1 MIKDMDK
8 NFDFN
13 QVGKRMPYST
23 PDDFFAKMQS
33 NILDAVQ
40 DMPQKNTKIKTNRR
54 TVRKW
59 LWPVS
64 LSAAAAV
71 VVMFVINIHFLAP
84 NTPTASSNIQDVEQA
99 FAQLSECDQ
108 AYIVDVYQ
116 DDVFINN

>member
-33 NILDAVQ
+33 NIFDAVQ

-71 VVMFVINIHFLAP
+71 VAMFVINIHFLAP
-84 NTPTASSNIQDVEQA
+84 NTPTASSDIQDVEQA

>member
-71 VVMFVINIHFLAP
+71 VAMFVINIHFLAP
-84 NTPTASSNIQDVEQA
+84 NTPTASSDIQDVEQA
-99 FAQLSECDQ
+99 FAQLSEYDQ

>member
-33 NILDAVQ
+33 DIIDAVQ
-40 DMPQKNTKIKTNRR
+40 DMPQKNTEIKTNRR

-71 VVMFVINIHFLAP
+71 VAMFVINMHVL
-84 NTPTASSNIQDVEQA
+84 TPKPSAVSDDIQNVEQA
-99 FAQLSECDQ
+99 FAHLSEGDQ
-108 AYIVDVYQ
+108 AFILDVYQ

>member
-23 PDDFFAKMQS
+23 PDHFFAKMQS

-71 VVMFVINIHFLAP
+71 VAMFVINIHFLAP
-84 NTPTASSNIQDVEQA
+84 NTPTASSDIQDVEQA

>member
-1 MIKDMDK
+1 MDK

-33 NILDAVQ
+33 DILDAVQ
-40 DMPQKNTKIKTNRR
+40 DNSLKVTDVKTKKRHARR
-54 TVRKW
+54 W

-71 VVMFVINIHFLAP
+71 AAMFVVNMHVLAP
-84 NTPTASSNIQDVEQA
+84 KPSAVSDDIQDVEQA
-99 FAQLSECDQ
+99 FAHLSEGDQ
-108 AYIVDVYQ
+108 AFILDVYQ

>member
-1 MIKDMDK
+1 MDK

-40 DMPQKNTKIKTNRR
+40 DSTPKNMDYKANKRH
-54 TVRKW
+54 VRKM

-71 VVMFVINIHFLAP
+71 AAMFVISMHLFSP
-84 NTPTASSNIQDVEQA
+84 KPSVASCSMHDVEQA
-99 FAQLSECDQ
+99 FTQLSESDQ
-108 AYIVDVYQ
+108 TYILDVYQ
-116 DDVFINN
+116 DDVFLNY

>member
-1 MIKDMDK
+1 MDK

-23 PDDFFAKMQS
+23 SDDFFAKMQS
-33 NILDAVQ
+33 DILDAIQ
-40 DMPQKNTKIKTNRR
+40 DMPQKNTEIKTNRR

-64 LSAAAAV
+64 LSAAAVAA
-71 VVMFVINIHFLAP
+71 MFAINIHFSVP
-84 NTPTASSNIQDVEQA
+84 DTPTASSDIQDVEQA
-99 FAQLSECDQ
+99 FAQLSEGDQ
-108 AYIVDVYQ
+108 AYILDVYQ

>member
-23 PDDFFAKMQS
+23 PDDFFAKVQS

-71 VVMFVINIHFLAP
+71 VAMFVINIHFLAP
-84 NTPTASSNIQDVEQA
+84 NTPTASSDIQDVEQA

>member
-33 NILDAVQ
+33 DIIDAVQ
-40 DMPQKNTKIKTNRR
+40 DMPQKNTEIKTNRR

-71 VVMFVINIHFLAP
+71 VAMFVINIHFLAP
-84 NTPTASSNIQDVEQA
+84 KPSAVSDDIQDVEQA
-99 FAQLSECDQ
+99 FAHLSEGDQ
-108 AYIVDVYQ
+108 AFILDVYQ

>member
-71 VVMFVINIHFLAP
+71 VAMFVINIHFLAP
-84 NTPTASSNIQDVEQA
+84 NTPTASSDIQDVEQA

-108 AYIVDVYQ
+108 AYILDVYQ

>member
-71 VVMFVINIHFLAP
+71 VAMFVINIHFLAP
-84 NTPTASSNIQDVEQA
+84 DTPTASSDIQDVEQA
-99 FAQLSECDQ
+99 FAQLSEGDQ
-108 AYIVDVYQ
+108 AYILDVYQ

>member
-59 LWPVS
+59 LLPVS

-71 VVMFVINIHFLAP
+71 VAMFVINIHFLAP
-84 NTPTASSNIQDVEQA
+84 NTPTASSDIQDVEQA

>member
-1 MIKDMDK
+1 MEK

-13 QVGKRMPYST
+13 QVGKRMPYFT

-33 NILDAVQ
+33 DILDAVQ
-40 DMPQKNTKIKTNRR
+40 DMPQKNTEIKTNRR

-64 LSAAAAV
+64 LSAAAVAA
-71 VVMFVINIHFLAP
+71 MLVINIHFLAP
-84 NTPTASSNIQDVEQA
+84 NTPTASSDIQDVEQA
-99 FAQLSECDQ
+99 FEQLTEGDQ
-108 AYIVDVYQ
+108 AYILDVYQ

>member
-71 VVMFVINIHFLAP
+71 VAMFVINIHFLAP
-84 NTPTASSNIQDVEQA
+84 NTPTASSDIQDVEQA
-99 FAQLSECDQ
+99 FAQLSEGDQ
-108 AYIVDVYQ
+108 AYILDVYQ

>member
-54 TVRKW
+54 TDRKW

-84 NTPTASSNIQDVEQA
+84 NTPTASSDIQDVEQA

>member
-71 VVMFVINIHFLAP
+71 VAMFVINIHFLAP
-84 NTPTASSNIQDVEQA
+84 NTPTATSDIQDVEQA

>member
-71 VVMFVINIHFLAP
+71 VAMFVINIHFLAP
-84 NTPTASSNIQDVEQA
+84 NTPTASSDIQDVEQA

-116 DDVFINN
+116 DDVFFNN

>member
-33 NILDAVQ
+33 DILDAVQ
-40 DMPQKNTKIKTNRR
+40 DMPQKNTEIKTNRH

-71 VVMFVINIHFLAP
+71 VAMFVINIHFLAP
-84 NTPTASSNIQDVEQA
+84 NTPMASSDIQDVEQA
-99 FAQLSECDQ
+99 FAHLSEGDQ
-108 AYIVDVYQ
+108 AFILDVYQ
-116 DDVFINN
+116 DDVFLNN

>member
-54 TVRKW
+54 TVRNW

-71 VVMFVINIHFLAP
+71 VAMFVINIHFLAP
-84 NTPTASSNIQDVEQA
+84 NTPTASSDIQDVEQA

>member
-1 MIKDMDK
+1 MIKNMDK
-8 NFDFN
+8 NFDFS

-33 NILDAVQ
+33 DIIDAVQ
-40 DMPQKNTKIKTNRR
+40 DMPQKNTDVKTKKR
-54 TVRKW
+54 TVRRW

-71 VVMFVINIHFLAP
+71 AAMFVINIHFFAP
-84 NTPTASSNIQDVEQA
+84 TPSASSDNIQDVEQA
-99 FAQLSECDQ
+99 FAQLSESDQ
-108 AYIVDVYQ
+108 DYILDVYQ

>member
-23 PDDFFAKMQS
+23 PDDFFAKMQR

-71 VVMFVINIHFLAP
+71 VAMFVINIHFLAP
-84 NTPTASSNIQDVEQA
+84 NTPTASSDIQDVEQA

>member
-8 NFDFN
+8 NFNFN

-40 DMPQKNTKIKTNRR
+40 DMTQKNTKIKTNRR

-71 VVMFVINIHFLAP
+71 VAMFVINIHFLAP
-84 NTPTASSNIQDVEQA
+84 NTPTASSDIQDVEQA

>member
-13 QVGKRMPYST
+13 QVGKRMPYSS

-71 VVMFVINIHFLAP
+71 VAMFVINIHFLAP
-84 NTPTASSNIQDVEQA
+84 NTPTASSDIQDVEQA

>member
-13 QVGKRMPYST
+13 QVGKRMPYAT

-71 VVMFVINIHFLAP
+71 VAMFVINIHFLAP
-84 NTPTASSNIQDVEQA
+84 NTPTASSDIQDVEQA

>member
-1 MIKDMDK
+1 MIKDMDQ

-23 PDDFFAKMQS
+23 PDDFFAKMQG

-40 DMPQKNTKIKTNRR
+40 DTSTKNTDVKTKKH
-54 TVRKW
+54 TVRRW

-71 VVMFVINIHFLAP
+71 VAMFVINIHFLAP
-84 NTPTASSNIQDVEQA
+84 NTPTASSDIQDVEQA
-99 FAQLSECDQ
+99 FALLSEGDQ
-108 AYIVDVYQ
+108 AFILDVYQ

>member
-1 MIKDMDK
+1 MEK

-13 QVGKRMPYST
+13 QVGKRMPYFT

-40 DMPQKNTKIKTNRR
+40 DMPQKNTEIKTNRR

-59 LWPVS
+59 LWPVL
-64 LSAAAAV
+64 LSAAAVAA
-71 VVMFVINIHFLAP
+71 MLVIHIHYLAP
-84 NTPTASSNIQDVEQA
+84 NTPTASSDIQDVEQA
-99 FAQLSECDQ
+99 FAQLSEGDQ
-108 AYIVDVYQ
+108 AYILDVYQ

>member
-71 VVMFVINIHFLAP
+71 VAMFVINIHFLAP
-84 NTPTASSNIQDVEQA
+84 NTPTASSDIQDVEQA

-108 AYIVDVYQ
+108 AYIVHVYQ

>member
-33 NILDAVQ
+33 DILDAVQ
-40 DMPQKNTKIKTNRR
+40 DMPQKNTEIKTNRR

-71 VVMFVINIHFLAP
+71 VAMFVINIHFLAP
-84 NTPTASSNIQDVEQA
+84 KPSAVSDDIQDVEQA
-99 FAQLSECDQ
+99 FAHLSEGDQ
-108 AYIVDVYQ
+108 AFILDVYQ

>member
-1 MIKDMDK
+1 MEK

-40 DMPQKNTKIKTNRR
+40 DMPQKNTEIKTNRR

-71 VVMFVINIHFLAP
+71 AAMFAINIHFLAP
-84 NTPTASSNIQDVEQA
+84 NTPTASSDIQDVEQA
-99 FAQLSECDQ
+99 FAQLSEGDQ
-108 AYIVDVYQ
+108 AYILDVYQ

>member
-23 PDDFFAKMQS
+23 PDEFYAKMQS

-71 VVMFVINIHFLAP
+71 VAMFVINIHFLAP
-84 NTPTASSNIQDVEQA
+84 NTPTASSDIQDVEQA

>member
-84 NTPTASSNIQDVEQA
+84 NTPTASSDIQDVEQA
-99 FAQLSECDQ
+99 FAQLSEGDQ
-108 AYIVDVYQ
+108 AYILDVYQ

>member
-23 PDDFFAKMQS
+23 SDDFFAKMQS
-33 NILDAVQ
+33 DILDAIQ

-71 VVMFVINIHFLAP
+71 VAMFVINIHFLAP
-84 NTPTASSNIQDVEQA
+84 NTPTASSDIQDVEQA

>member
-71 VVMFVINIHFLAP
+71 VAMFVINIHFLAP
-84 NTPTASSNIQDVEQA
+84 NTPTSSSDIQDVEQA

>member
-71 VVMFVINIHFLAP
+71 VAMFVINIHFLAP
-84 NTPTASSNIQDVEQA
+84 NTPTASSDIQDVEQA

-108 AYIVDVYQ
+108 AYIVDVYH

>member
-40 DMPQKNTKIKTNRR
+40 DMPQKNMKIKTNRR

-71 VVMFVINIHFLAP
+71 VAMFVINIHFLAP
-84 NTPTASSNIQDVEQA
+84 NTPTASSDIQDVEQA

>member
-13 QVGKRMPYST
+13 QVGKRLPYST

-71 VVMFVINIHFLAP
+71 VAMFVINIHFLAP
-84 NTPTASSNIQDVEQA
+84 NTPTASSDIQDVEQA